1 MAAAPSPLSI
11 ANPQLTIAIT
21 VGGSALPD
29 TSPVV
34 SINITHEVNRISF
47 AEVVIIDGDIS
58 TGTFPLSDSDTC
70 KPGVE
75 IQIKASYTNVAALIF
90 SGYIVKQS
98 VQITHDQSNKVVLTC
113 KHKAVAM
120 TYNRTEAEFSG
131 KTDSDIITSLIGNYS
146 GLSAT
151 VKSTSVSQETVFQ
164 KLSSDW
170 DFMLA
175 RAEFYGYIVTLG
187 NDGSVNVGPPDT
199 STSAVLSVTAGDS
212 IRSFS
217 ATLNAEKQA
226 PSITASAWDIKNLAL
241 LTASGAEPSVTTP
254 GNITAKTM
262 SAQLG
267 QTALTITSGTPMLQ
281 DELQAWADGNLMR
294 MRMTAVKG
302 NVSFI
307 GSELVMPG
315 TIITLANV
323 GARFNG
329 NAFVSAVNH
338 VIEDGSWT
346 TYATFGLDNIPVA
359 ERANISYPAAVGQ
372 LPAIGGLQVATVKKL
387 SGDPASEYRVQV
399 TLASSG
405 TGASDGIWARMANF
419 YATSTAG
426 SGFLPEVGDEVVVG
440 FLENNPRYPI
450 ILGSLYSSGKQP
462 VNPAADENNYIK
474 SIITKSSLKINFDDQ
489 KKVITFLTPGN
500 NTIVLSDDAKSI
512 EITDQNSNSIKMT
525 SSGIAMSSNKDI
537 TLNATGNI
545 TLTAT
550 QKINL
555 SATQDLVASG
565 MNVSATANMGFTA
578 KGNATAEVSASG
590 QTTIK
595 GGIVMIN

>member
-11 ANPQLTIAIT
+11 SNPQLTLA
-21 VGGSALPD
+21 VLVAGNPLPD
-29 TSPVV
+29 TSPIV
-34 SINITHEVNRISF
+34 SVNVIHEVNRISY
-47 AEVVIIDGDIS
+47 AEVVIVDGDIS
-58 TGTFPLSDSDTC
+58 TGTFPLSDGATC
-70 KPGVE
+70 TPGVE
-75 IQIKASYTNVAALIF
+75 ITIKASYTNVAAVIF
-90 SGYIVKQS
+90 SGYIVRQS
-98 VQITHDQSNKVVLTC
+98 VQITHEQSNKLVLTC

-120 TYNRTEAEFSG
+120 TYNRTDAEFSN
-131 KTDSDIITSLIGNYS
+131 KADSDIITSIIGTYS

-164 KLSSDW
+164 KQATDW
-170 DFMLA
+170 DFMLS

-187 NDGSVNVGPPDT
+187 ADAAVTVGPPDT
-199 STSAVLSVTAGDS
+199 STSAVLTVSAGDS

-226 PSITASAWDIKNLAL
+226 PSITTAAWDIKNLAL

-254 GNITAKTM
+254 GNITATTM
-262 SAQLG
+262 SGQLG
-267 QTALTITSGTPMLQ
+267 QAALTITSGTPMLQ

-307 GSELVMPG
+307 GSELVVPG
-315 TIITLANV
+315 KMITLANV

-346 TYATFGLDNIPVA
+346 TYVTFGLDNIPVA
-359 ERANISYPAAVGQ
+359 ERANISYPPAVGQ

-387 SGDPASEYRVQV
+387 SGDPAGEYRVQV
-399 TLASSG
+399 TLASSAA
-405 TGASDGIWARMANF
+405 GASDGIWARMANY
-419 YATSTAG
+419 YATSSAG
-426 SGFLPEVGDEVVVG
+426 SGFLPEVGDEVVIG
-440 FLENNPRYPI
+440 FLDNNPRYPI
-450 ILGSLYSSGKQP
+450 ILGSLYSSTKKP
-462 VNPAADENNYIK
+462 VNPASDENNYIK
-474 SIITKSSLKINFDDQ
+474 SIITKSNLKVNFDDQ
-489 KKVITFLTPGN
+489 NKVLTFLTPGN
-500 NTIVLSDDAKSI
+500 NTIVLSDQDKAI
-512 EITDQNSNSIKMT
+512 TITDQNSNSIKMS
-525 SSGIAMSSNKDI
+525 SSGIEMTSNKDI
-537 TLNATGNI
+537 KLTATGNI
-545 TLTAT
+545 TLSAT
-550 QKINL
+550 GKLNL
-555 SATQDLVASG
+555 TATQDLVASG